1 LTLLTRSRIGLYFR
15 GHKRTAVFA
24 ITSACNCQ
32 CIMCNMHRLDPTY
45 LPLDYG
51 VRLLQFLYDNKFMV
65 VYFTGGEP
73 TLHLDVIPLVRH
85 ANRLGLATSM
95 TTNGTSSLTT
105 LAQLR
110 DAGLDVLSVSLD
122 HWDSEVC
129 ERLRGHRRIQA
140 KQEAKLRYAK
150 QIGLRVYALAY
161 LNPLLCEDGAIQTF
175 VEYADHMLD
184 VPVAF
189 CFPTTSDENTY
200 RLCGQGSDADYSRLY
215 QTIHTILKLKRGGHR
230 ILNPTVYLE
239 DILRFLLRKPPAIY
253 CKGGEDVVYVD
264 WLGNTYPCFLRPK
277 LFNALED
284 GPRFLHRVRC
294 NDCVINCFR
303 EPSIFAQFPKR
314 SMSVFDEY
322 PTISFLFGGH
332 RPSAAS

>member
-1 LTLLTRSRIGLYFR
+1 
-15 GHKRTAVFA
+15 
-24 ITSACNCQ
+24 
-32 CIMCNMHRLDPTY
+32 MHRLRPAH
-45 LPLDYG
+45 LPVHDGRRILD
-51 VRLLQFLYDNKFMV
+51 FLYDNKFMV

-73 TLHLDVIPLVRH
+73 TLHPDLVPLVQH
-85 ANRLGLATSM
+85 ANRLGLVTSM

-129 ERLRGHRRIQA
+129 EGLRGHREIQA
-140 KQEAKLRYAK
+140 KQEAKLCYAK
-150 QIGLRVYALAY
+150 EIGLRVYALAY
-161 LNPLLCEDGAIQTF
+161 LNPLLCEHQAIQTF
-175 VEYADHMLD
+175 VEYADRILD

-189 CFPTTSDENTY
+189 CFPTECDQTTY
-200 RLCGQGSDADYSRLY
+200 RLCGVSSEANYAKLY
-215 QTIHTILKLKRGGHR
+215 HTIHTILQLKRAGRR

-239 DILRFLLRKPPAIY
+239 DVLRFLRRKPPAVY
-253 CKGGEDVVYVD
+253 CKGGEDVVYID

-284 GPRFLHRVRC
+284 RPHLLHHVQC

-303 EPSIFAQFPKR
+303 EPSIFAQFPTR
-314 SMSVFDEY
+314 STFAFHEY
-322 PTISFLFGGH
+322 QTLSFLLGEH
-332 RPSAAS
+332 RPSRGKPP

>member
-1 LTLLTRSRIGLYFR
+1 
-15 GHKRTAVFA
+15 
-24 ITSACNCQ
+24 
-32 CIMCNMHRLDPTY
+32 MHRLDPTY

-51 VRLLQFLYDNKFMV
+51 MRLLQFLYDNKFMV

-73 TLHLDVIPLVRH
+73 TLHPDLIPLVRH
-85 ANRLGLATSM
+85 ANRLRLITSM

-161 LNPLLCEDGAIQTF
+161 LNPLLCEDGAIETF

-200 RLCGQGSDADYSRLY
+200 RLCGQGSDADYSKLY

-239 DILRFLLRKPPAIY
+239 DILRFLHRKPPAIY

-277 LFNALED
+277 LFNALGD
-284 GPRFLHRVRC
+284 GPRFLRRVQC

-322 PTISFLFGGH
+322 PTMSFLFGGH